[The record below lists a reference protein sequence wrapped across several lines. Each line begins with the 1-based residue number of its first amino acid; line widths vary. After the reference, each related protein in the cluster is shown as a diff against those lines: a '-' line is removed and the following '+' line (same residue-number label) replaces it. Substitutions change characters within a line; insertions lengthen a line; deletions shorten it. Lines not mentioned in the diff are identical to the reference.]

1 MKWINKNRSQIR
13 QKSSTEKFFKTRR
26 SEKFRNIHR
35 KTRVLQSP
43 FKKSYGPWPL
53 LNRFLLRCFPVNI
66 AKCLRT
72 AILKKIYELLLQT
85 GNFRRLLFLH
95 MFLKKLL
102 ATFAK
107 PFLESSWE
115 FRKC

>member
-1 MKWINKNRSQIR
+1 MKWINKNGSQIR

-35 KTRVLQSP
+35 KTSVLQSP

-53 LNRFLLRCFPVNI
+53 LNRFLHSCFPVNI
-66 AKCLRT
+66 AKGLRT

-85 GNFRRLLFLH
+85 GNFRRLFLH
-95 MFLKKLL
+95 MFLKKSSGNFCK
-102 ATFAK
+102 TFLGI
-107 PFLESSWE
+107 FVGI
-115 FRKC
+115 